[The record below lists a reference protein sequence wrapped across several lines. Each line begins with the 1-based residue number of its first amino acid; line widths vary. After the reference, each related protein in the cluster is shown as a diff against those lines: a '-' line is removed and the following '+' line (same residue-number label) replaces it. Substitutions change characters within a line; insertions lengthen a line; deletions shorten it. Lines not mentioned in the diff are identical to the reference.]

1 VGRLTITFT
10 HLDPELPGRQ
20 GADADVGHCS
30 DLSS

>member
-1 VGRLTITFT
+1 VGRLTVAFA

-20 GADADVGHCS
+20 GADADVGHGS